1 MYVFITKTESGGM
14 FWRTLYNRL
23 LFGLVLSNVFIGVV
37 VKARG
42 TWTMV
47 GALAPLPLLILGLK
61 IYTSKTF
68 DEDIHYYSRSGMGDP
83 ERLATKGRPKS
94 IAMVAT
100 KFGHP
105 ALYKPLMTPMVH
117 AKARDVLAQIYRG
130 RLHSDSGAKNT
141 PFSDIALEP
150 MNQDGKPVHDAPF
163 ELVPEA
169 QQDFAYYKNRS
180 DFREEGGDMYG
191 RAEDLISERS
201 KTPKSFFETDLDSPY
216 TSRPGTPD
224 IEHAIPAVL
233 RKEVGPASL
242 KRKPFD
248 SANVHPAIRSGYST
262 REHSLERQYGGEA
275 SNDISSHRHNDDPYG
290 DTTQLLGS
298 TGDLTINTTRGESAR
313 GGAGSRWSPTSARDG
328 YRGIGR
334 TERSEDEVD
343 TSSYD
348 YFRGAA
354 GRR

>member
-130 RLHSDSGAKNT
+130 RLHSDSGSKEHSVLRHCSGAH
-141 PFSDIALEP
+141 EP
-150 MNQDGKPVHDAPF
+150 RRQTRARCTFRISPRSTTRFCLLQEPLRLPRRRRRYVRPSR
-163 ELVPEA
+163 
-169 QQDFAYYKNRS
+169 RS
-180 DFREEGGDMYG
+180 D
-191 RAEDLISERS
+191 
-201 KTPKSFFETDLDSPY
+201 
-216 TSRPGTPD
+216 
-224 IEHAIPAVL
+224 
-233 RKEVGPASL
+233 
-242 KRKPFD
+242 
-248 SANVHPAIRSGYST
+248 
-262 REHSLERQYGGEA
+262 Q
-275 SNDISSHRHNDDPYG
+275 
-290 DTTQLLGS
+290 
-298 TGDLTINTTRGESAR
+298 
-313 GGAGSRWSPTSARDG
+313 
-328 YRGIGR
+328 R
-334 TERSEDEVD
+334 TK
-343 TSSYD
+343 
-348 YFRGAA
+348 
-354 GRR
+354 